1 MLRKIERSHILR
13 VAGTGNNTMII
24 FNILRIYFVEEVE
37 EFPNSLEAP
46 RSAETFCKFIAKLKN
61 SIFQPRL

>member
-1 MLRKIERSHILR
+1 
-13 VAGTGNNTMII
+13 MII